1 MKCLLIVSQGLPG
14 VTLRCL
20 DTDSRSE
27 VLLGFPALLSSISKC
42 HKFSSKI
49 KMLAISWT
57 WHALAPL
64 SFSGTSSHPPSLRGS
79 FLLFVPFK
87 TRIINFS
94 SPGSLLSSS
103 QVDSVFLLRVCR
115 KHFCLSHPL
124 PNWVVI
130 FLFNGPP
137 PPLHSGPL
145 ETGAK
150 SYFSWFPYCLTA
162 MPSTH

>member
-1 MKCLLIVSQGLPG
+1 MPRHKLKVRNPSGVPCFVVLVWQTSQVLQQN
-14 VTLRCL
+14 LNACYFL
-20 DTDSRSE
+20 D
-27 VLLGFPALLSSISKC
+27 
-42 HKFSSKI
+42 
-49 KMLAISWT
+49 LACSC
-57 WHALAPL
+57 PL

-87 TRIINFS
+87 TRIIHFS
-94 SPGSLLSSS
+94 SPGSLFSSS
-103 QVDSVFLLRVCR
+103 QVDPVFLLPVCR
-115 KHFCLSHPL
+115 KHFCLSHHL

-150 SYFSWFPYCLTA
+150 SYFSWFLYCLTA